1 MPKSVF
7 SEEYNRFRQLVFE
20 ARKAAKLTQ
29 AELSAKLELP
39 QSYVSKYERGE
50 RRLDVIEFLQVA
62 QVLEIDP
69 LAFIEELVQHGLH
82 LAFVPKR
89 DNRKLLV
96 DRRQMYHCYQDG

>member
-7 SEEYNRFRQLVFE
+7 SEEYNRFRQLLIE

-29 AELSAKLELP
+29 AELSAKLKLP

-69 LAFIEELVQHGLH
+69 LAFIEELL
-82 LAFVPKR
+82 K
-89 DNRKLLV
+89 
-96 DRRQMYHCYQDG
+96 YQKEM